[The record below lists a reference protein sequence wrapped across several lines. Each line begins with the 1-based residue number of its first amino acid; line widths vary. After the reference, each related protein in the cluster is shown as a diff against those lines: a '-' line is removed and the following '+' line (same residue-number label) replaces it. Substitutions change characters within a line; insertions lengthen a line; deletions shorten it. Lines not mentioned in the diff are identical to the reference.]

1 MREIRQYFEIN
12 SKNKAFQ
19 NLWHIGKAVFR
30 MMPTALNT
38 CIRKEDRYKIFD
50 PSFHFNKS
58 EKEQTKSKV
67 SKWKKITKTKAGY
80 LTRSTKLINL

>member
-1 MREIRQYFEIN
+1 MRQYFEIN

-19 NLWHIGKAVFR
+19 NLWDIGKAVFR

-38 CIRKEDRYKIFD
+38 CISKEDRYKIID

-58 EKEQTKSKV
+58 EKEQTLNPKKVNGRKSQ
-67 SKWKKITKTKAGY
+67 
-80 LTRSTKLINL
+80 REKLVI